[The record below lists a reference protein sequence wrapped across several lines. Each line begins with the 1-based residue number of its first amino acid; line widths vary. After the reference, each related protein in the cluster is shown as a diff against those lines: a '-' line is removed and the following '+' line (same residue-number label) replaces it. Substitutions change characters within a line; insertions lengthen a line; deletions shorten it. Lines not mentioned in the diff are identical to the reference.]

1 MRLILTL
8 LFLFALLNGGAQT
21 VSEATKTKLPDSNS
35 LKKVLVFIDGV
46 EKKISDIKQLDSIL
60 KPENIESINVLKDKS
75 ATDKY
80 GEKAKDGVIE
90 IVTKK
95 YKEVKI
101 TDLRGEG
108 KNDVDDDP
116 NIIFTK
122 AELEASFRGGFE
134 AWKNFLMKNLDA
146 NVPIKNKAPLGTY
159 TIVIQFIVDKQGKI
173 SDLRA
178 LTNHGYGMEIECI
191 RVMNLSPDW
200 VPAMQ
205 NGRNVKAFR
214 KQPITF
220 VVARD

>member
-1 MRLILTL
+1 MLP
-8 LFLFALLNGGAQT
+8 LFALLTGGAQT
-21 VSEATKTKLPDSNS
+21 VSEASKTKLPDSKS

-60 KPENIESINVLKDKS
+60 KPEDIESISVLKDKT

-101 TDLRGEG
+101 TDLKVEG
-108 KNDVDDDP
+108 KNDADDDP

-122 AELEASFRGGFE
+122 AEVEASFRGGFE
-134 AWKNFLMKNLDA
+134 AWKSFLMKNLDA
-146 NVPIKNKAPLGTY
+146 NVPIKNKAPVGTY
-159 TIVIQFIVDKQGKI
+159 TIVVQFIVDKQGKI

-200 VPAMQ
+200 LPAMQ